1 LTPFRRRAKIG
12 APALNP
18 PEALPPGKEDTYRKK
33 AIGFALAVLA
43 TSVVAASA
51 QGGQKVA
58 AGGTLASAG
67 YSCKKTIT
75 LPLVTPVTG
84 GAGFL
89 GAEQGSWAKYAVKT
103 LAPKLGLK
111 VKFVLGDTPVEQG
124 PAPAQAL
131 AQKYVAAANV
141 LAILGPSTS
150 GAVAASSA
158 TYGQAK
164 IAHISPSATRT
175 SLTQGAS
182 KEASSAFF
190 RVVPG
195 DYIQGP
201 SDANF
206 MIKTLKV
213 KKVVLLD
220 FQEPYSVGLSDAVEG
235 TLKKNGVST
244 TRLSAPNTTT
254 DYSAYVSRV
263 PNDADIVFFPTQKPG
278 DAQTFA
284 QQLIEQG
291 KKAKVF
297 GGDGSNDP
305 SQFKQPGSYVSNF
318 APLITGIKSDA
329 AIVAAWKKQNPG
341 KAVGSFG
348 PPTYGAAQIA
358 MNAIA
363 LACKAGHGTA
373 TRQAVLRS
381 VKKVRIKNWILGGSF
396 RWSTKTNDPLNA
408 KFYIFQIQSNGS
420 YKLVN

>member
-1 LTPFRRRAKIG
+1 M
-12 APALNP
+12 
-18 PEALPPGKEDTYRKK
+18 KK
-33 AIGFALAVLA
+33 AIGLALAVLA

-51 QGGQKVA
+51 QGSNRITAVSA
-58 AGGTLASAG
+58 AGV
-67 YSCKKTIT
+67 SCKSTIT

-89 GAEQGSWAKYAVKT
+89 GAEQGSWARYAVKT
-103 LAPKLGLK
+103 LAKPLGLK

-131 AQKYVAAANV
+131 AQKYVADKSV
-141 LAILGPSTS
+141 LVVLGPSTS
-150 GAVAASSA
+150 GAVAASSS
-158 TYGQAK
+158 TYLSAK

-175 SLTQGAS
+175 SLTQGS
-182 KEASSAFF
+182 PKEATSAFF

-213 KKVVLLD
+213 KKVYLLD
-220 FQEPYSVGLSDAVEG
+220 FQEPYSVGLADSVESV
-235 TLKKNGVST
+235 LKKNGVST
-244 TRLSAPNTTT
+244 VRQSVSNTTT
-254 DYSAYVSRV
+254 DYSALVTKV
-263 PNDADIVFFPTQKPG
+263 PSDADIVFFPTQKPG

-305 SQFKQPGSYVSNF
+305 SAFKQPGSYVSNF
-318 APLITGIKSDA
+318 APDITGIA
-329 AIVAAWKKQNPG
+329 ADKVLVAGWKKDNPG

-348 PPTYGAAQIA
+348 PPSYGATQVAL
-358 MNAIA
+358 NAIA

-373 TRQAVLRS
+373 TRQAVLQNI
-381 VKKVRIKNWILGGSF
+381 KKVKINNWILGGSL
-396 RWSTKTNDPLNA
+396 RWSTKSNDPLNA
-408 KFYIFQIQSNGS
+408 KFYIFQIQSSGS
-420 YKLVN
+420 YKLVG

>member
-1 LTPFRRRAKIG
+1 M
-12 APALNP
+12 
-18 PEALPPGKEDTYRKK
+18 KK
-33 AIGFALAVLA
+33 AIGLALAVLA

-51 QGGQKVA
+51 QGSNRVA
-58 AGGTLASAG
+58 AVSAAG
-67 YSCKKTIT
+67 VNCKSTIT

-89 GAEQGSWAKYAVKT
+89 GAEQGSWARYAVKT
-103 LAPKLGLK
+103 LAKPLGLK

-131 AQKYVAAANV
+131 AQKYVADKSV
-141 LAILGPSTS
+141 LVVLGPSTS

-158 TYGQAK
+158 TYLSAK

-175 SLTQGAS
+175 SLTQGSTKDAT
-182 KEASSAFF
+182 AAFF

-206 MIKTLKV
+206 MIKNLKV

-220 FQEPYSVGLSDAVEG
+220 FQEPYSTGLSDAVEG
-235 TLKKNGVST
+235 VLKKAGVST
-244 TRLSAPNTTT
+244 VRLSAPNTTT
-254 DYSAYVSRV
+254 DYSAYVTKV

-305 SQFKQPGSYVSNF
+305 SAFKAAGSYVSNF
-318 APLITGIKSDA
+318 APDITGIA
-329 AIVAAWKKQNPG
+329 ADKALVAGWQKANPG
-341 KAVGSFG
+341 KTVGSFG
-348 PPTYGAAQIA
+348 PPAYGAAQIL
-358 MNAIA
+358 MDAIH
-363 LACKAGHGTA
+363 LACKADHGVIKS
-373 TRQAVLRS
+373 RRDVLRK
-381 VKKVRIKNWILGGSF
+381 VKQVSINNWILGGTF
-396 RWSTKTNDPLNA
+396 KWSTKSNDPLNA
-408 KFYIFQIQSNGS
+408 KFYIFQIQQNGS
-420 YKLVN
+420 YKLVG

>member
-1 LTPFRRRAKIG
+1 M
-12 APALNP
+12 
-18 PEALPPGKEDTYRKK
+18 KK
-33 AIGFALAVLA
+33 AIGLALAVLA
-43 TSVVAASA
+43 TTVVAASA
-51 QGGQKVA
+51 QGSPKVVQVA
-58 AGGTLASAG
+58 TAGVN
-67 YSCKKTIT
+67 CKSTIT

-124 PAPAQAL
+124 ASVAQTI
-131 AQKYVAAANV
+131 AQKYVGDKSV

-175 SLTQGAS
+175 DLTQGTA
-182 KEASSAFF
+182 KEATSAFF

-201 SDANF
+201 TDASY
-206 MIKTLKV
+206 MVKTLHV

-220 FQEPYSVGLSDAVEG
+220 FQEPYSVGLSDAVEAA
-235 TLKKNGVST
+235 LKKAGVST
-244 TRLSAPNTTT
+244 SRLSAPNTTT
-254 DYSAYVSRV
+254 DYSAYVTKV
-263 PNDADIVFFPTQKPG
+263 PSDADIVFFPTQKPG

-297 GGDGSNDP
+297 GGDGSDGP
-305 SQFKQPGSYVSNF
+305 GEFKAAGSYVSNF
-318 APLITGIKSDA
+318 APDITGIKADA
-329 AIVAAWKKQNPG
+329 AIVAGWKKDNPG
-341 KAVGSFG
+341 KTVGSFG
-348 PPTYGAAQIA
+348 PPSYGAAQVA
-358 MNAIA
+358 MEAIK
-363 LACKAGHGTA
+363 LACTQGHGTA
-373 TRQAVLRS
+373 TRQTVLRNI
-381 VKKVRIKNWILGGSF
+381 KKVKINNWILGGQF

-408 KFYIFQIQSNGS
+408 KFYIFQIQSDGS
-420 YKLVN
+420 YKLVG